1 MDCGIGLFEGSRLF
15 HIGINNWNF
24 GESFHVVVVVF
35 SFCKPTPPPLLF
47 FGGAEGEGGRLGEIT
62 EFGVLFCR
70 S

>member
-1 MDCGIGLFEGSRLF
+1 MLLLL
-15 HIGINNWNF
+15 
-24 GESFHVVVVVF
+24 SFPF
-35 SFCKPTPPPLLF
+35 ANQPPPLLF